1 MADERSLS
9 ELLWDYGVYAPIGL
23 AAAIVDELPRLTD
36 KGKERAA
43 NQIHTARMIGKL
55 AVGEGKR
62 QMDKLFGVGHPSA
75 SPASS
80 PPASATTRATPP
92 SAPGSSTTSPAGSSN
107 GSAGGP
113 ATTPHAADAFTRPS
127 GASRTAPGATTVPSR
142 PRSSA
147 TSAPKAPASKQATRT
162 ASKAPASSGAGTRA
176 QPAADSLAIPGY
188 DTLAASQV
196 VQRLS
201 SLRPD
206 ELEAIRR
213 YELSTR
219 GRRTI
224 LHRVAQLAADR

>member
-92 SAPGSSTTSPAGSSN
+92 SAPGSSTGGLQQRERGRSRDHATRRRCLHPPVRGVSHGAGR
-107 GSAGGP
+107 
-113 ATTPHAADAFTRPS
+113 HH
-127 GASRTAPGATTVPSR
+127 GAL
-142 PRSSA
+142 
-147 TSAPKAPASKQATRT
+147 APALECHQCTEGSGFQAGHTDGFDGAGVQRSWHSGTTGGRLPCHSGLRHPRRLSGRATPELAATR
-162 ASKAPASSGAGTRA
+162 RA
-176 QPAADSLAIPGY
+176 
-188 DTLAASQV
+188 
-196 VQRLS
+196 
-201 SLRPD
+201 
-206 ELEAIRR
+206 
-213 YELSTR
+213 R
-219 GRRTI
+219 GHPP
-224 LHRVAQLAADR
+224 L